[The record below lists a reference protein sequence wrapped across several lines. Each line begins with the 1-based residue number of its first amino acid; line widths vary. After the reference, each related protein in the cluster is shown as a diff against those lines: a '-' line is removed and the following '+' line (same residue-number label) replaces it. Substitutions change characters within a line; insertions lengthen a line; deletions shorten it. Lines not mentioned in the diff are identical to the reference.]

1 MYRLSTIIATFN
13 LSIILSFI
21 CKLMNY
27 LDVSVIVTIIVILNL
42 SVINIYF
49 QENNSVPSRLLITAY
64 YKCHNIF

>member
-27 LDVSVIVTIIVILNL
+27 LDVSVVTIIVILNL

>member
-27 LDVSVIVTIIVILNL
+27 LDVSVITIIVILNL